1 MPLLGRPALFFCTLF
16 WLLAIAFL
24 LEKVPESVE
33 KSLPGRICAGSLA
46 WCGQR
51 TLELY
56 LVHVGIREIM
66 KKAGISTGRYVMYF
80 LVLALSFPVSALLHT
95 LTGYILKKL
104 RT

>member
-1 MPLLGRPALFFCTLF
+1 MVPFPDSRCPLYPVQIFR
-16 WLLAIAFL
+16 LLAIAFL
-24 LEKVPESVE
+24 LEKVPESVK

-56 LVHVGIREIM
+56 LIHVGIREIM
-66 KKAGISTGRYVMYF
+66 KKAGFSTGRYV
-80 LVLALSFPVSALLHT
+80 
-95 LTGYILKKL
+95 LKKL